1 MYQRTRSDSKQSF
14 TISGNFFRSFF
25 PFHLLL
31 FFSLS
36 LSLFSLFL
44 SPSCVLNYRMLKR
57 SGKAHL
63 PLTKE
68 REGESERARARK
80 DRSKPLASSHTSSRN
95 FTPACIVA
103 TLRFRID
110 YVYRSELTSCRE
122 RNCFSPLEYDRSMN
136 GPRPSADRCR
146 PEL

>member
-1 MYQRTRSDSKQSF
+1 
-14 TISGNFFRSFF
+14 
-25 PFHLLL
+25 
-31 FFSLS
+31 
-36 LSLFSLFL
+36 
-44 SPSCVLNYRMLKR
+44 MLKR

-63 PLTKE
+63 PLTRA
-68 REGESERARARK
+68 REGESERERERARARK
-80 DRSKPLASSHTSSRN
+80 DRSKPLAGSHTSSRN

-136 GPRPSADRCR
+136 GPRPCADPMPSWALSEPDLPANSLSWHIIEVGLPLLARRFSR
-146 PEL
+146 PHERGLVIF